1 MSKNLFVKTGKRGRP
16 SIVLNFPKG
25 GTFTVNDLVDLNP
38 HVKCRLSVY
47 THTEKLVKR
56 GVLRYTGKTIPTGGV
71 GKPLDEL
78 QTMASYRNARTQKRN
93 AKLRKLATVA
103 PVDLAPAPV
112 TA

>member
-1 MSKNLFVKTGKRGRP
+1 MSKNTTETRGRGRP
-16 SIVLNFPKG
+16 RKELNYPKG
-25 GTFTVNDLVDLNP
+25 KFTLNTLVPLNP
-38 HVKCRLSVY
+38 HIVCRLSLY
-47 THTEKLVKR
+47 TRVTELVKK

-103 PVDLAPAPV
+103 PVGLAPAPV